1 MTKAKIH
8 KNRKCIHYF
17 FFFFFS
23 KETYFVDSRVLFP
36 HSILQPDCFHIKWI
50 KDEQVACV
58 LPLPH
63 WGGKTL
69 YVCLSKDTC
78 QCPSEGKGSFPPCL
92 LSVLSLQLNA
102 DAAPDIWPFCP
113 AFQGQGLECSSLA
126 SIFSHLFFVPFFPHR
141 HGLTKLVQAA
151 VGMKRVKD
159 TERF

>member
-1 MTKAKIH
+1 MH
-8 KNRKCIHYF
+8 PLL
-17 FFFFFS
+17 FFFS

-50 KDEQVACV
+50 KDEQVAV
-58 LPLPH
+58 S
-63 WGGKTL
+63 
-69 YVCLSKDTC
+69 CLCLIEEVKHSMCIFPRTRV
-78 QCPSEGKGSFPPCL
+78 SAKGSFPSRL

-126 SIFSHLFFVPFFPHR
+126 SIFSHLFFVPFFPRR